1 VQNDIENICKILKI
15 NETIIKLPYA
25 YDTIYD
31 EKINFSGGEK
41 QRILLARELL
51 KEAKILIFDEPTSS
65 LDEENE
71 RILCEI
77 LKELK
82 ENRIIIIVSHR
93 KKY

>member
-1 VQNDIENICKILKI
+1 MHMTLYMMK
-15 NETIIKLPYA
+15 KL
-25 YDTIYD
+25 
-31 EKINFSGGEK
+31 NFSGGEK